1 MILLSSG
8 VSWYTASANCHRPQL
23 LRKVHRELSTELS
36 PPKSV
41 DPLNVLPRELAEQIL
56 NYLNFKQLMNTC
68 LVSKEWAQF
77 IRRTPNLWRHLDL
90 THAKRKV
97 KNAFVSRAINIGRGK
112 LKVVTLRNLFDF
124 DMALAALAKNCPL
137 EEINLRD
144 TGVHTAKTVGLLKP
158 LKNLRTLRLERG
170 TSLPCRGLSAIL
182 EHASPTLETL
192 YIEDAAAHGG
202 FYGSSFPAAAFSNMR
217 ELDISWSVQWP
228 ASEAGL
234 QATLGN
240 MPNLRS
246 LKLHHLHA
254 TLPPMTFERNLDL
267 SRLKHLSRLD
277 LVWHFQKANELALPP
292 SLTSFAL
299 GTWRPKHAKFFDDL
313 HPYEPLRWPLPL
325 LEELKVCIQEIRL
338 NGVEHAL
345 RPATSTSEGTPSP
358 LHTLSITSG
367 DLLVTVAVVEEFLSH
382 PRLKEVK
389 HLTLKSCHGL
399 DDGHMSSIASCL
411 PLLQSLDVSGTD
423 VTGAGIKDV
432 IKNGLKKLVV
442 NDCRYLGL
450 DAVHWARNQGVK
462 VEYRSTD
469 AMTGGKKLR
478 Y

>member
-1 MILLSSG
+1 M
-8 VSWYTASANCHRPQL
+8 
-23 LRKVHRELSTELS
+23 TELS

-41 DPLNVLPRELAEQIL
+41 DPLTVLPRELAEQIL

-90 THAKRKV
+90 TLAKRKV
-97 KNAFVSRAINIGRGK
+97 KNAFVSRAINVGRSK

-124 DMALAALAKNCPL
+124 DKALDALTKHCPL
-137 EEINLRD
+137 EEITLRD
-144 TGVHTAKTVGLLKP
+144 TGVHTESVVGLLKR
-158 LKNLRTLRLERG
+158 LKNLRSLRIGNG
-170 TSLPCRGLSAIL
+170 TKLSCKGISAVL
-182 EHASPTLETL
+182 GDAAATLETL
-192 YIEDAAAHGG
+192 YLEDVAAQAG
-202 FYGSSFPAAAFSNMR
+202 FYGSPFPDVAFSKMQ
-217 ELDISWSVQWP
+217 ELDLAWSVQWP
-228 ASEAGL
+228 TPGAGL

-254 TLPPMTFERNLDL
+254 SLPSMTFQRKLDL
-267 SRLKHLSRLD
+267 SQHKHLSRLD

-292 SLTSFAL
+292 SLTYFAL
-299 GTWRPKHAKFFDDL
+299 GTWRPKHAMFFDNLDP
-313 HPYEPLRWPLPL
+313 HEPLQWSFPSLV
-325 LEELKVCIQEIRL
+325 ELHICIREIKL
-338 NGVEHAL
+338 DSVEHAL
-345 RPATSTSEGTPSP
+345 RPPTSTHDGTPSL
-358 LHTLSITSG
+358 LHTLAITTG
-367 DLLVTVAVVEEFLSH
+367 DLPGSQVNDVLSH

-399 DDGHMSSIASCL
+399 DDDHMSSVASCL

-423 VTGAGIKDV
+423 VTGAGIKEV
-432 IKNGLKKLVV
+432 INNGLKKLVV

-469 AMTGGKKLR
+469 SMTGGKKLR
-478 Y
+478 F

>member
-1 MILLSSG
+1 VILFSSRLSR
-8 VSWYTASANCHRPQL
+8 VTASTDWHWLQL
-23 LRKVHRELSTELS
+23 LRKVHRELSTEMS

-41 DPLNVLPRELAEQIL
+41 DPLTVLPRELAEQIL

-90 THAKRKV
+90 TLAKRKV
-97 KNAFVSRAINIGRGK
+97 KNAFISRAINVGRSK

-124 DMALAALAKNCPL
+124 DLALAALTKSCPL
-137 EEINLRD
+137 EEINMRD
-144 TGVHTAKTVGLLKP
+144 TGVHTEKIVGLLKH
-158 LKNLRTLRLERG
+158 LKNLRSLRIGNG
-170 TSLPCRGLSAIL
+170 TKLSCKSISAIL
-182 EHASPTLETL
+182 Q
-192 YIEDAAAHGG
+192 DAAATVEAL
-202 FYGSSFPAAAFSNMR
+202 YVEDVAPGSPFPDVAFSNMR
-217 ELDISWSVQWP
+217 ELDLAWSVQWP
-228 ASEAGL
+228 SPGSGL
-234 QATLGN
+234 QATMGN

-254 TLPPMTFERNLDL
+254 NLPSLTFQRKLDL
-267 SRLKHLSRLD
+267 SQHKHLTRLD
-277 LVWHFQKANELALPP
+277 LVWHFQKANEIALPP
-292 SLTSFAL
+292 SLTYFAL
-299 GTWRPKHAKFFDDL
+299 GTWRPKHAMFFDNIEP
-313 HPYEPLRWPLPL
+313 HEPLQWPLPS
-325 LEELKVCIQEIRL
+325 LEELKIRVQEIKL
-338 NGVEHAL
+338 HSVEHAL
-345 RPATSTSEGTPSP
+345 RPAMSTGDITPAL

-367 DLLVTVAVVEEFLSH
+367 DLQGASVKDFLSH
-382 PRLKEVK
+382 PRLREVK
-389 HLTLKSCHGL
+389 HLTLRTCHGL
-399 DDGHMSSIASCL
+399 DDDHMSSVASCL

-469 AMTGGKKLR
+469 ATTGGKKLR